1 MWRRVCSLAVEGTGR
16 GLRALDAT
24 AFARRR
30 RGQLFQAGAQLLGQA
45 QLIRSGGG
53 TRGGGSS
60 ACSHGQLDSG
70 HDFRVA
76 DAHAH
81 PASLTAGMGH
91 GEITFPLD
99 TALAVAQGTGTLQAV
114 ATAFAAVEGHMVV
127 RPGDAAGEAGAHV
140 LAQLLNGQHVV
151 HADLQGTAHQ
161 IWQRG
166 RQTEIVMRQGTADVG
181 DLGTVNTGDRHI
193 GC

>member
-1 MWRRVCSLAVEGTGR
+1 MFGCAGGANSAPAFCFCFSFCFPDEWLCAGVWLMWRRVCSLAVEGTGR
-16 GLRALDAT
+16 GFRALDAT

-45 QLIRSGGG
+45 QLIRSGSG

-81 PASLTAGMGH
+81 PASLTAGMG
-91 GEITFPLD
+91 L
-99 TALAVAQGTGTLQAV
+99 
-114 ATAFAAVEGHMVV
+114 
-127 RPGDAAGEAGAHV
+127 
-140 LAQLLNGQHVV
+140 
-151 HADLQGTAHQ
+151 
-161 IWQRG
+161 
-166 RQTEIVMRQGTADVG
+166 
-181 DLGTVNTGDRHI
+181 
-193 GC
+193 